1 MSSFLRTG
9 KMSAVLG
16 FVLIIDQFIAVF
28 GGTSLLVVNGT
39 FQSVTETG
47 FAVIPTIVAIILIGI
62 GMKNFD
68 KKF

>member
-9 KMSAVLG
+9 KFIAVLG